1 MKLILRMISWKSTLL
16 LSIIVLLLLNIFSFY
31 GLYTNKFYLFKID
44 NYIFP
49 FLTIAHFVFLY
60 AMWFKIKEGEIA
72 DPQMRNLEF
81 ALYIIFFIYIFRLFD
96 TIFTLLTYNDFESHV
111 IPITF
116 IPIGILIVLLYLL
129 LLVLTLVTF
138 KQRKELI
145 GPYRFDDVN
154 DQIDQ

>member
-1 MKLILRMISWKSTLL
+1 MKFILRMFTWKRILL
-16 LSIIVLLLLNIFSFY
+16 LSIIVLLLLNVFSFY

-49 FLTIAHFVFLY
+49 FLTIAHFIFLY

-81 ALYIIFFIYIFRLFD
+81 ALYVIFFIYIFRLFD
-96 TIFTLLTYNDFESHV
+96 SIFTLLTYNDFESHV
-111 IPITF
+111 IPVTF
-116 IPIGILIVLLYLL
+116 IPMGVLIVLLYLL

-138 KQRKELI
+138 KHRKDLI
-145 GPYRFDDVN
+145 GPYKFDDVN
-154 DQIDQ
+154 DQID